1 MPVKATIDDPQ
12 PTGRD
17 GAIDHFIKLRE
28 AHGDSFGRLLYDSSN
43 GDRWYLVRDAQG
55 VGIIHAPNT
64 PSGGQV
70 ERVPVADF
78 LRAGNGP
85 EQQELMRL
93 IGTLV
98 ENP

>member
-1 MPVKATIDDPQ
+1 MPVKASIDNPQ

-28 AHGDSFGRLLYDSSN
+28 AHEDSLGRLLYDSPN
-43 GDRWYLVRDAQG
+43 GDRWYLVRDSQG
-55 VGIIHAPNT
+55 VGVIHAANA
-64 PSGGQV
+64 PSGGHA
-70 ERVPVADF
+70 ERVAVADF

-98 ENP
+98 ENQ